1 MLTEGINLA
10 MIGMSTVFIFLSLVI
25 IFIKCM
31 TRIVKFLPEP
41 IQNSNGN
48 KKAAN
53 IPEEIAVVIAAA
65 KAFSREAER

>member
-25 IFIKCM
+25 IFINCM
-31 TRIVKFLPEP
+31 TRIVKLLPQP
-41 IQNSNGN
+41 ANNNSAN
-48 KKAAN
+48 KQAGN

-65 KAFSREAER
+65 KAFSKEEKR

>member
-31 TRIVKFLPEP
+31 TKIVKFLPESAN
-41 IQNSNGN
+41 NSTTKQPG
-48 KKAAN
+48 N
-53 IPEEIAVVIAAA
+53 IPEEIAAVIVAA
-65 KAFSREAER
+65 KAFSKEAKRQ